1 MTKLN
6 IKAFK
11 KDKRV
16 MDLNDGSLTK
26 KQEECDHDFGE
37 VKSEI
42 VKCSKCDIKNITT
55 VDLSESDLI
64 KIGMGWWQ

>member
-1 MTKLN
+1 MTKIN
-6 IKAFK
+6 IEAFK

-16 MDLNDGSLTK
+16 MDLNCGSFTK
-26 KQEECDHDFGE
+26 EQEECDHDFGE
-37 VKSEI
+37 LKSKI
-42 VKCSKCDIKNITT
+42 VDCSKCGLKNMTT

>member
-6 IKAFK
+6 NEAFK
-11 KDKRV
+11 KDKKM
-16 MDLNDGSLTK
+16 MDLNGGSLTK
-26 KQEECDHDFGE
+26 EQEECDHDFGDLNKTIAE
-37 VKSEI
+37 
-42 VKCSKCDIKNITT
+42 CSKCGLRNMTT

>member
-1 MTKLN
+1 MKLDVG
-6 IKAFK
+6 AFK

-37 VKSEI
+37 LNKTIAE
-42 VKCSKCDIKNITT
+42 CSKCGLRNMTT

-64 KIGMGWWQ
+64 KISMGWWQ